1 MALHLLARLGF
12 TKRNGLVNR
21 KVKKNGGH
29 HRKKMMNF
37 KNDPRTLTAG
47 GTNRRSGS
55 MFLTEDH

>member
-37 KNDPRTLTAG
+37 KNDPRTLTPADIQEKKQE
-47 GTNRRSGS
+47 N
-55 MFLTEDH
+55 F